1 MIPWGFPYYRQISLS
16 LSSWN
21 SFHIWRQIL
30 AIGVRCQFF
39 WSVFQVEF
47 TISSDFVFVL
57 LRGGREC
64 ISQIGQI
71 WLARELSLVFE
82 LVQPA
87 TAQAPTGYGVVTV
100 CLMPPTSRSLL
111 FGFRHLWSYVA
122 PLRRYNCN
130 LRTRYISTTC
140 FVSPRTLY
148 SIFGVG
154 P

>member
-1 MIPWGFPYYRQISLS
+1 MSNFLELCVYFLIV
-16 LSSWN
+16 
-21 SFHIWRQIL
+21 L
-30 AIGVRCQFF
+30 ARLVQ
-39 WSVFQVEF
+39 SVFQVEF

-148 SIFGVG
+148 SIFGVE